1 MLKKTI
7 FVMLTTSLMC
17 GNTCSGKKSVPP
29 ALDRSQL
36 VVDTSGIKG
45 AEAASKLCNPG
56 HLGVYP
62 EEASFNIP
70 PWTGELFVTGQDTAD
85 KLNSLKNGPT
95 RIYLGQCLRF
105 ASDKLLKDQEKGD
118 LDGLG
123 LASMAFEYYLA
134 VLDLAVAKQEQM
146 LKSGN

>member
-7 FVMLTTSLMC
+7 FVMLTASLMC
-17 GNTCSGKKSVPP
+17 AYTCSGKKRETP
-29 ALDRSQL
+29 ALDHSQL
-36 VVDTSGIKG
+36 VVHTSGLKG

-70 PWTGELFVTGQDTAD
+70 PWTGEFFVSGQDTAD

-95 RIYLGQCLRF
+95 RIYLGQCLRY

-118 LDGLG
+118 MEGLG
-123 LASMAFEYYLA
+123 LASQAFEYYLA
-134 VLDLAVAKQEQM
+134 VLDLAVAKQEEM